1 MNIFIIQSLQLSQ
14 WHNIASCIISLISVW
29 YGFSGFLAMASHPGS
44 YPFSKTLWA
53 LLANA
58 VDVFLRSLF
67 ICYIMTFMK
76 ALSLLIPFLYFILTF
91 IIVCVRRRSGKCK
104 KNLGIAGYTMISFG
118 CSAFE
123 GFIDEDFDEDDF
135 VGLEFR
141 IRPISKIVFA
151 IILVGFSI
159 QFGNSTAPG
168 LLSNDLKE
176 MNSTFKP
183 GNCSNLC
190 PRPNF
195 NITEL
200 EDLKAR
206 YSLIFEFQFPH

>member
-1 MNIFIIQSLQLSQ
+1 ME
-14 WHNIASCIISLISVW
+14 
-29 YGFSGFLAMASHPGS
+29 
-44 YPFSKTLWA
+44 
-53 LLANA
+53 
-58 VDVFLRSLF
+58 
-67 ICYIMTFMK
+67 
-76 ALSLLIPFLYFILTF
+76 
-91 IIVCVRRRSGKCK
+91 
-104 KNLGIAGYTMISFG
+104 KNLAIAAYTMISFG

-176 MNSTFKP
+176 INSTFKP

-195 NITEL
+195 NI
-200 EDLKAR
+200 
-206 YSLIFEFQFPH
+206 PN